1 MMCWESLEDSE
12 QEERTRKMI
21 GHDEEMNDDKEKHDD
36 KKDDEEHAEST
47 VYTGN

>member
-12 QEERTRKMI
+12 QEEKTGKMI
-21 GHDEEMNDDKEKHDD
+21 CQDKETNDDKEK
-36 KKDDEEHAEST
+36 KDNEEHVEST

>member
-12 QEERTRKMI
+12 QEERMRKMI
-21 GHDEEMNDDKEKHDD
+21 GGDKEMNDDKEMQDNE
-36 KKDDEEHAEST
+36 KDDEEHAKGT